1 MTVSADPCRES
12 PRFIEAAGGIV
23 WRTPERQELAV
34 IYRDRYERDECCL
47 PKGKLDPGEDWERA
61 AVREVL
67 EETGCEATIERF
79 GGLLTYY
86 VGERPKVVLYFEMLA
101 VADRGFQPSREV
113 REMRWL
119 SPQAA
124 LGALEHAAEKGV
136 LLRCLSAAWAR
147 RAPVW
152 HRPDGDE

>member
-1 MTVSADPCRES
+1 MTRPADPRPER
-12 PRFIEAAGGIV
+12 PRIIQAAGGIV
-23 WRTPERQELAV
+23 WRTPERQQLAV
-34 IYRDRYERDECCL
+34 IYRDRYELDECCL

-67 EETGCEATIERF
+67 EETGCEAAIEGF
-79 GGLLTYY
+79 AGLLTYF

-101 VADRGFQPSREV
+101 VEDRGFQPSREV

-124 LGALEHAAEKGV
+124 LGELAHEAERGVVLRSLAAARARHPMVEHHTD
-136 LLRCLSAAWAR
+136 R
-147 RAPVW
+147 
-152 HRPDGDE
+152 GD